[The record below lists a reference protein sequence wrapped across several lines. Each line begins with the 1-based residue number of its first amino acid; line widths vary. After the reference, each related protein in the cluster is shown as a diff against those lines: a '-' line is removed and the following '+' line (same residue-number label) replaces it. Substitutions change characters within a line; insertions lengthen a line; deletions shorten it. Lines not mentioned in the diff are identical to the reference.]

1 MKKNDVINLKINDVR
16 IEGVGI
22 GRHENMVVFVP
33 SAAIGDNLRV
43 KIIKL
48 SKNYVVGK
56 IEEILSFS
64 PDRIPPDCAYYPKCG
79 GCSFRHI
86 SYEAELRIKSKH
98 VFGCLERI
106 GGFKEIKLE
115 PIISSEKI
123 NFYRNKSQIPLG
135 KNSEGKVIGGFFG
148 SRSHR
153 IVDCSNCLL
162 HPKEFNKIVDAIKW
176 WIKELN
182 ISIYDEQ
189 SHSGLLRHI
198 YLRYA
203 ESTGEIM
210 VCLVINGYLI
220 PFEEELVNCLRSL
233 SLNIVS
239 IYLNVNTKKSNV
251 ILGKECKLIW
261 GKEKITDFLCGLK
274 FEISPLS
281 FYQVNRSQAEK
292 LYITIKENIVSLE
305 NPEILDLYCGI
316 GTIGLSLSRNARK
329 VLGVE
334 IVKEAVKDAKK
345 NAFSNEIVNSEF
357 VCCDASELEDK
368 MIINDVDNRIVV
380 IDPPRKGCTLT
391 LIESIIKIRPNILVY
406 VSCNP
411 ATLARD
417 LKFFCRQGFEIQ
429 KVIPIDMFPRTCH
442 VETIVLLAW
451 KS

>member
-1 MKKNDVINLKINDVR
+1 MKKNDVINLKINDVN

-56 IEEILSFS
+56 IEEILSSS
-64 PDRIPPDCAYYPKCG
+64 PDRISSDCNYYPKCG

-86 SYEAELRIKSKH
+86 SYEAELRIKSNH
-98 VFGCLERI
+98 VLGCLERI
-106 GGFKEIKLE
+106 GGFKAFKLE
-115 PIISSEKI
+115 PIISSKRI

-135 KNSEGKVIGGFFG
+135 RNSSGELICGFFG
-148 SRSHR
+148 GHSHR

-203 ESTGEIM
+203 EITGEIM
-210 VCLVINGYLI
+210 VCLVVNGESI
-220 PFEEELVNCLRSL
+220 PFEKELVNYLRKL

-239 IYLNVNTKKSNV
+239 IYLNINTKKTNV
-251 ILGKECKLIW
+251 ILGKEFKLIW
-261 GKEKITDFLCGLK
+261 GKEKITDFLCDLK
-274 FEISPLS
+274 FEISPRS

-292 LYITIKENIVSLE
+292 LYMTIKENIAFLE

-316 GTIGLSLSRNARK
+316 GTIGLSLSKSAHK

-334 IVKEAVKDAKK
+334 IIKEAVEDANK
-345 NAFSNEIVNSEF
+345 NAFSNKITNSEF
-357 VCCDASELEDK
+357 ICCDVSELEDK
-368 MIINDVDNRIVV
+368 MLINDASNRVII

-391 LIESIIKIRPNILVY
+391 LIENIIKIRPKVLVY

-417 LKFFCRQGFEIQ
+417 LKIFCQKGFEIQ
-429 KVIPIDMFPRTCH
+429 KVIPVDMFPRTCH
-442 VETIVLLAW
+442 VETILLL
-451 KS
+451 SRES